1 MSSSQGFLLTACV
14 NTNFLLLPLATR
26 HAQYATMNCTTPRPP
41 LSLCFL
47 IVDKPPLSL
56 LLGYCLVACASAP
69 AQRDAPW
76 FNRRCP
82 GPLYSINLKAHGK
95 VIFVAELG
103 LGLPSHPNY

>member
-56 LLGYCLVACASAP
+56 LLGYVLSGCVH
-69 AQRDAPW
+69 QRA
-76 FNRRCP
+76 R
-82 GPLYSINLKAHGK
+82 ST
-95 VIFVAELG
+95 
-103 LGLPSHPNY
+103 